1 MRLLSETFAVIHQPF
16 QKEEELENA
25 LSPFESLDQRLLPHL
40 QGQEH
45 CRSIQNRIEYF
56 AFRIQSSFVATSLS
70 LRQAQWRVHQERAKT
85 LGACR
90 AFCSQTLRAFIDMQT
105 FTVIP
110 LRTWTFLHNAL
121 ASAILLNVLG
131 CKDDG
136 EVKALQSSLV
146 AILLRSDDEGATPQ
160 NFRKC
165 FGRALDDLKRMLP
178 GSYRSG
184 RESAQG
190 GEVDTEM

>member
-1 MRLLSETFAVIHQPF
+1 
-16 QKEEELENA
+16 
-25 LSPFESLDQRLLPHL
+25 
-40 QGQEH
+40 
-45 CRSIQNRIEYF
+45 
-56 AFRIQSSFVATSLS
+56 
-70 LRQAQWRVHQERAKT
+70 
-85 LGACR
+85 
-90 AFCSQTLRAFIDMQT
+90 MQT

-121 ASAILLNVLG
+121 VSAILLNVLG
-131 CKDDG
+131 SKDDG
-136 EVKALQSSLV
+136 EVKTLQSSLV

-178 GSYRSG
+178 GSYQSE